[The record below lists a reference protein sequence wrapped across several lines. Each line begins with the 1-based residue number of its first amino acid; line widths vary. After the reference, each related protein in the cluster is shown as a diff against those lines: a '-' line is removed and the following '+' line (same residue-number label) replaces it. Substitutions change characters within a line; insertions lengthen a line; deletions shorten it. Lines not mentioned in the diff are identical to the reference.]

1 MRIEASDE
9 ERKSLQDQAVK
20 IWVKAMM
27 SQAGPLLTRPQ
38 ACGYLNCGEQFV
50 IKSKLP
56 YIKMGNSIRYRLE
69 DLKQFEEEN
78 LVR

>member
-1 MRIEASDE
+1 MRPETTEAESE
-9 ERKSLQDQAVK
+9 LLKKEAVSQWIK
-20 IWVKAMM
+20 KLM
-27 SQAGPLLTRPQ
+27 SEGSPLLTRPQ
-38 ACGYLNCGEQFV
+38 ACGYLNVGEQFI

-56 YIKMGNSIRYRLE
+56 YIKMGNSIRYRLC